1 MSNIDELRLFSI
13 DKPTV
18 FTDTYK
24 YIVPLY
30 QRAYS
35 WTFKEIEQLIDDLS
49 DFNDDEYYLGS
60 LIVYKR
66 NDAYEVIDG
75 QQRLTTLYIL
85 FDVLKYMFN
94 CNCENYKSLIF
105 ECREKSNHTLQKYYE
120 KDLDETLIE
129 KTIID
134 GKDIIFQKIKRDKI
148 DVDALINRFSNIIL
162 YRIEVPE
169 HTDLN
174 RYFEIMNTRGEQL
187 EQTDILKARLMEP
200 LTENEKDAFAI
211 LWDACSDMTGYVQ
224 MHIDSKSKI
233 RSLLFDNHWNYLK
246 EDSLDDFL
254 LNRNAKNVQSNITI
268 KEAILNDYS
277 TEDYDGIDDKD
288 ERVRF
293 DSIIEYPY
301 FLQHVLKVY
310 VDLYDIFSCD
320 EKDIVPEQIDDKKLL
335 INFKRVIQ
343 DGLINNQRI
352 DKRTFSINFIKCL
365 IKCRYLFDK
374 YIIKR
379 EHSVDDKDGEW
390 CIKSLYSYDGKAS
403 YSNTRFKLY
412 EQNKAYT
419 ARNRM
424 NVMIQSCLRVSYI
437 SAKTMHWITSLL
449 KELYKRQWESISNLH
464 IVAENFAKKAVE
476 TDFLDLCDS
485 EYSMGVDT
493 PHIVFNYLDYLIW
506 KKDKMQ
512 YSDFVFEFRN
522 SVEHWYPQHPS
533 DGTFPKWEDGVDT
546 FGNLCIIQ
554 RNVNSKFS
562 NLAPEAKKSTYKDMI
577 SKGSLKLREM
587 ARITNSSTEW
597 KDKYCQKH
605 EEEMINLLKESIYPN
620 NA

>member
-94 CNCENYKSLIF
+94 CNCENHKSLIF

-200 LTENEKDAFAI
+200 LAENEKDAFAI

-301 FLQHVLKVY
+301 FLQYVLKVY

-335 INFKRVIQ
+335 INFERVIQ

-403 YSNTRFKLY
+403 YSN
-412 EQNKAYT
+412 
-419 ARNRM
+419 
-424 NVMIQSCLRVSYI
+424 V
-437 SAKTMHWITSLL
+437 
-449 KELYKRQWESISNLH
+449 
-464 IVAENFAKKAVE
+464 
-476 TDFLDLCDS
+476 
-485 EYSMGVDT
+485 
-493 PHIVFNYLDYLIW
+493 NYQFI
-506 KKDKMQ
+506 
-512 YSDFVFEFRN
+512 
-522 SVEHWYPQHPS
+522 
-533 DGTFPKWEDGVDT
+533 
-546 FGNLCIIQ
+546 
-554 RNVNSKFS
+554 
-562 NLAPEAKKSTYKDMI
+562 
-577 SKGSLKLREM
+577 
-587 ARITNSSTEW
+587 
-597 KDKYCQKH
+597 
-605 EEEMINLLKESIYPN
+605 
-620 NA
+620 